1 MQDLAEELVDMFTA
15 SKMTKVFFCNSG
27 SEANDTQVR
36 CSSLYVVSLE
46 LARFWKPWIISCSIN
61 DIVEVDVSLI
71 LILWGWCFFFFFFDV
86 FFLGETGVVL
96 QQCSRPTQ
104 QEEVHR
110 TW

>member
-46 LARFWKPWIISCSIN
+46 LARFWKP
-61 DIVEVDVSLI
+61 
-71 LILWGWCFFFFFFDV
+71 
-86 FFLGETGVVL
+86 
-96 QQCSRPTQ
+96 
-104 QEEVHR
+104 
-110 TW
+110 